1 MLPFHSGGQVAR
13 PSMLIVYE
21 SIRVYII
28 ACKACV
34 CNRTRVPNS
43 IEIWYTIRNPARLRA
58 NGFLTLRHSSTI
70 VAMAGVPC
78 ICYTDNKCFDGRAR
92 GLMALCP
99 GGYFVPKE
107 KTLFACTAC
116 GHEASKWLG
125 RCPACGAWNTME
137 EVAQKPAVMEK
148 PLKQRPGTGSQAL
161 PLDSIPDEA
170 QNRALTGMSELDRVL
185 GGGVV
190 EGSVMLVGGDPGIG
204 KSTLLLQVSAY
215 LANAG
220 ERVLY
225 ITGEESARQ
234 LKLRASRLGITAPG
248 LYILAEN
255 AMDAVEEKFLNIQPA
270 YAVVDSIQTMYRP
283 ELGGAPGS
291 VSQVRESASMYMRLA
306 KTSGT
311 AIFLVG
317 HVTKEGAIAGPRILE
332 HMVDVVLYF
341 EGDRQQ
347 EYRLLR
353 AVKNRFGSVNEL
365 GVFQMMED
373 GMREVANASEL
384 LLSHRAKGAS
394 GSVVFCGMEGSR
406 PMLVDIQALAT
417 QTYYGMPRRT
427 VNGMDQGRIALL
439 LAVLEKRAG
448 QKLFNQDVYIN
459 VAGGMELNEPAADLA
474 VCAAVASSLA
484 NQAMPADYAVMGEV
498 GLAGEVRAIPQAERR
513 LTECMRLGFS
523 NVVLPREN
531 MKRVRIPD
539 GMKAYGVDTLAQAL
553 AVLLHT

>member
-1 MLPFHSGGQVAR
+1 M
-13 PSMLIVYE
+13 
-21 SIRVYII
+21 
-28 ACKACV
+28 
-34 CNRTRVPNS
+34 
-43 IEIWYTIRNPARLRA
+43 
-58 NGFLTLRHSSTI
+58 
-70 VAMAGVPC
+70 
-78 ICYTDNKCFDGRAR
+78 
-92 GLMALCP
+92 
-99 GGYFVPKE
+99 PKE
-107 KTLFACTAC
+107 KTLFACRAC
-116 GHEASKWLG
+116 GHETSRWLG

-137 EVAQKPAVMEK
+137 EVAQKITVSEK
-148 PLKQRPGTGSQAL
+148 PLKQRPGTGSQAMS
-161 PLDSIPDEA
+161 LDSIPDET
-170 QNRALTGMSELDRVL
+170 QNRALTGMAELDRVL

-225 ITGEESARQ
+225 ITGEESAKQ
-234 LKLRASRLGITAPG
+234 LKLRASRLGIKAPS

-255 AMDAVEEKFLNIQPA
+255 AMDAVEEKFLSIQPA

-283 ELGGAPGS
+283 ELAGAPGS
-291 VSQVRESASMYMRLA
+291 VSQVRESAGLYMRLA
-306 KTSGT
+306 KTSGA

-317 HVTKEGAIAGPRILE
+317 HVTKEGAIAGPRVLE

-353 AVKNRFGSVNEL
+353 AVKNRFGSLNEL
-365 GVFQMMED
+365 AVFQMMAV

-384 LLSHRAKGAS
+384 MLSHRAKGAS

-406 PMLVDIQALAT
+406 PMLVDIQALAA

-448 QKLFNQDVYIN
+448 QKLYNQDVYIN

-484 NQAMPADYAVMGEV
+484 NQAMPQDFAVMGEV

-513 LTECMRLGFS
+513 LTECLRLGFS

-531 MKRVRIPD
+531 IKRIRIPD

-553 AVLLHT
+553 AVLLHS